1 MDGVLLPAL
10 LGIIGAVVGFI
21 IAKALEKSKGNKL
34 LNSTKKEAASILK
47 EAKIDAESLKRDK
60 ILHAKEKFIELKSE
74 HEKVIFSR
82 EKKISDVEKRTRDR
96 ESQLTS
102 EVDKNK
108 KLNKSVEQKE
118 ADYTY
123 KLIFLDKKESD
134 LEKIHKRHVD
144 LLEQISGFSADEA
157 KKELV
162 TSLQEKAKSDA
173 MAYIQ
178 HSLEE
183 AKLTAEQDARKI
195 ILNTIQRVGVEQ
207 SVENCISVFN
217 LESDD
222 VKGRIIGREGRNI
235 RAIESATGVEII
247 VDDTPEAII
256 LSCFD
261 PIRREIARLSLHKLV
276 TDGRI
281 HPARI
286 EEIVKKTE
294 KQITQE
300 IIEVGKRTVIDLGIH
315 GLHPELIKTIGRMK
329 YRSSYGQ
336 NLLQHSREV
345 ANLCGIMAAELGL
358 NAKMAR
364 RAGLLHD
371 IGKVPDTES
380 ELPHA
385 LLGMQWAEK
394 YGEKEDVCN
403 AIGAHHD
410 EIEMKS
416 LIAPIVQVCDAISG
430 ARPGARRQ
438 VLDSYIQRLKDLE
451 DIAFGFTGVQKA
463 YAIQAGRE
471 LRVMVESVKVND
483 DKAAELSFSI
493 SQKIQNDM
501 TYPGQVK
508 VTVIRETRA
517 VNIAK

>member
-1 MDGVLLPAL
+1 MDGILLPIIV
-10 LGIIGAVVGFI
+10 GIIGVAIGFI
-21 IAKALEKSKGNKL
+21 IAKGIEKSKGKRL
-34 LNSTKKEAASILK
+34 LNATRKEASSIIK
-47 EAKIDAESLKRDK
+47 EAKIDADSIKKDK
-60 ILHAKEKFIELKSE
+60 ILQAKEKFIELKSE
-74 HEKVIFSR
+74 HEKVILGR
-82 EKKISDVEKRTRDR
+82 EKKISDVEKQIRDR
-96 ESQLTS
+96 ESQVAS

-108 KLNKSVEQKE
+108 KLNKSVEEKE
-118 ADYTY
+118 KDFSK
-123 KLIFLDKKESD
+123 KLDFLDKKED
-134 LEKIHKRHVD
+134 ELEKMHKRHVD
-144 LLEQISGFSADEA
+144 MLEQISGLSPEEA

-162 TSLQEKAKSDA
+162 TSLKEEAKTDA
-173 MAYIQ
+173 MAFIQ
-178 HSLEE
+178 TSVEE
-183 AKLTAEQDARKI
+183 AKLTAEQEARKI
-195 ILNTIQRVGVEQ
+195 VLGTIQRVGVEQ
-207 SVENCISVFN
+207 AVENCVSVFN

-235 RAIESATGVEII
+235 RAIEAATGVEII
-247 VDDTPEAII
+247 VDDTPDAII

-286 EEIVKKTE
+286 EEVVSKTE

-300 IIEVGKRTVIDLGIH
+300 IIEVGKRTVVDLGIH
-315 GLHPELIKTIGRMK
+315 GLHPELIKAVGRMK

-345 ANLCGIMAAELGL
+345 ANLCGIMAAEMGL
-358 NAKMAR
+358 NSKVAK

-371 IGKVPDTES
+371 IGKVPDAES

-394 YGEKEDVCN
+394 YGEKPDVCN

-416 LIAPIVQVCDAISG
+416 LISPIVQVCDAISG

-451 DIAFGFTGVQKA
+451 EIAFGFTGVQKA

-471 LRVMVESVKVND
+471 LRVMVESSKVND
-483 DKAAELSFSI
+483 TKAAELSFSI

-517 VNIAK
+517 VNVAK